1 MLISVALHLW
11 SVRLGQSSSSHK
23 RERLELDIKE
33 GISEAVL
40 HLRQPR
46 GISLCISDQRNILE
60 LYKRSKTIKIYW
72 RSLQEKKT
80 YFQEFEE
87 VNWIWRKEKKMGSGG
102 SRLEPSLEIK
112 TYPKFEAVTCS
123 AQGWRPSRYR
133 RIIGPIYRGSHIISI
148 SRSKFVEVRLQ
159 LADVESKMAR
169 SLRQNG
175 RYRSKMTDFLMVLA
189 DFK

>member
-1 MLISVALHLW
+1 MLFISR
-11 SVRLGQSSSSHK
+11 RLAAWGQSSCSHK

-33 GISEAVL
+33 GISEAVS

-72 RSLQEKKT
+72 RSLQEKHIFKNSKKWI
-80 YFQEFEE
+80 EFEE
-87 VNWIWRKEKKMGSGG
+87 REKMGSGG

-148 SRSKFVEVRLQ
+148 SRSKFVDVRLQ
-159 LADVESKMAR
+159 LADVESKMAG

-175 RYRSKMTDFLMVLA
+175 RYRSKMTDFLMVLT

>member
-1 MLISVALHLW
+1 MLFISR
-11 SVRLGQSSSSHK
+11 RLAAWGQSSCSNK

-72 RSLQEKKT
+72 RSLQEKNIFSRIRRSELNLK
-80 YFQEFEE
+80 
-87 VNWIWRKEKKMGSGG
+87 KEKKMGSGG

-148 SRSKFVEVRLQ
+148 SRSKFVDVRLQ
-159 LADVESKMAR
+159 LADVESKMAGW
-169 SLRQNG
+169 LRQNG
-175 RYRSKMTDFLMVLA
+175 RYRSKMTDFLMVMA

>member
-1 MLISVALHLW
+1 
-11 SVRLGQSSSSHK
+11 
-23 RERLELDIKE
+23 
-33 GISEAVL
+33 
-40 HLRQPR
+40 
-46 GISLCISDQRNILE
+46 
-60 LYKRSKTIKIYW
+60 
-72 RSLQEKKT
+72 
-80 YFQEFEE
+80 
-87 VNWIWRKEKKMGSGG
+87 MGSGG

-148 SRSKFVEVRLQ
+148 SRSKFVDVRLQ
-159 LADVESKMAR
+159 LADVESKMAG